1 MMQSM
6 DKLYWP
12 CLIAAAV
19 FIGWCDTHTDEITL
33 VLGFVLIVCGALGLL
48 WPQYFLISGIVVGL
62 SLFATESLVNLGLLN
77 ARYPE
82 RGGIPWPALLALI
95 PAMIG
100 AAAGAGIRRMT
111 TARA

>member
-12 CLIAAAV
+12 CLIASTL
-19 FIGWCDTHTDEITL
+19 FIGWCDTHTNEIPV
-33 VLGFVLIVCGALGLL
+33 VLGFVLIISGALGLL
-48 WPQYFLISGIVVGL
+48 WPQYFLITGVVIGL
-62 SLFATESLVNLGLLN
+62 SLFMAETLVNFGALRAPYPAKPGL
-77 ARYPE
+77 
-82 RGGIPWPALLALI
+82 PWPALLALI
-95 PAMIG
+95 PAMVG